1 MVSIV
6 TPKIYMDEPCY
17 GLAEVPENG
26 RRILK
31 VFVIR
36 DDAIAR
42 WQQDLGPESDY
53 EDIMPLIMPS
63 MGDYTVGQLLEYA
76 QKNRQDKYWA
86 NRRKEMLS
94 ESTLI
99 EDHLRLLDN
108 GTRQLFNQSV
118 FGPAISVQRNRTNRQ
133 AMTRHLKERLNG
145 N

>member
-1 MVSIV
+1 MQILASKVHS
-6 TPKIYMDEPCY
+6 DEPCY
-17 GLAEVPENG
+17 GLAEIPENG
-26 RRILK
+26 RWLQKI
-31 VFVIR
+31 FVIR
-36 DDAIAR
+36 DDCIAKY
-42 WQQDLGPESDY
+42 QVDLGPESDF
-53 EDIMPLIMPS
+53 EKVMPLVMPS
-63 MGDYTVGQLLEYA
+63 YGDDTVGQLMAYA
-76 QKNRQDKYWA
+76 DKNRQDHYWY
-86 NRRKEMLS
+86 NRRQEMLG